1 MGSEME
7 KLKKLADTVENLEE
21 IQYTQ
26 IELTDQRRARVNDSL
41 EKLNHKLHS
50 LSNLYMAMEEKIN
63 ELSEFATQLKSELDD
78 LRQSIE
84 SLSDRGD
91 TDSAPTV

>member
-1 MGSEME
+1 M
-7 KLKKLADTVENLEE
+7 KKLTETVENLEE
-21 IQYTQ
+21 IQYVQ
-26 IELTDQRRARVNDSL
+26 IELTDQRRKRVNDSL

-63 ELSEFATQLKSELDD
+63 ELAAFATQLKAEIDD

-84 SLSDRGD
+84 SLDNRSD
-91 TDSAPTV
+91 TDSES

>member
-1 MGSEME
+1 MDQNRM
-7 KLKKLADTVENLEE
+7 KKLTETVENLEE
-21 IQYTQ
+21 IQYVQ
-26 IELTDQRRARVNDSL
+26 IELTDQRRKRVNDSL

-63 ELSEFATQLKSELDD
+63 ELAAFATQLKAEIDD

-84 SLSDRGD
+84 SLDNRSD
-91 TDSAPTV
+91 TDSES